1 VRCLEPTATGKEP
14 GRYAAARR
22 ERGCEQLRDQTN
34 GDVRAG
40 TVIEFCGEWA
50 WHHPTTCQRSAGSAD
65 RSASP
70 RLEGVAFC
78 LDRQVADNVDV
89 LHHTVSGRS
98 VGWIGAG
105 SVVEPIR

>member
-1 VRCLEPTATGKEP
+1 VV
-14 GRYAAARR
+14 
-22 ERGCEQLRDQTN
+22 N
-34 GDVRAG
+34 V
-40 TVIEFCGEWA
+40 A

-65 RSASP
+65 RNASP

-89 LHHTVSGRS
+89 LHHTASGRS